1 MNGGMVDYEGFI
13 EQVRVRTGLG
23 SRAMVETAVRAVTE
37 ALGALIDH
45 AHRDEIAAHFPSPI
59 AQMLR
64 GAPSDADAD
73 ASAFLRRVAGV
84 EHLPAGFAV
93 EHATAILETIGGALH
108 PSARRQ
114 LASRL
119 PEEMRDW
126 IEPRRV
132 TPAPPLER
140 SPQPAPSQTLA
151 EGHPGSRHPLSEAA
165 PPGAQSESV
174 ASRVDPHANS
184 RLSSAAGMTQERE
197 HEDLAEGHPGPRRPL
212 SEAGE

>member
-1 MNGGMVDYEGFI
+1 MVDYEGFL

-45 AHRDEIAAHFPSPI
+45 AHRDAIATHFPSPI

-64 GAPSDADAD
+64 GAPSDPDAD

-114 LASRL
+114 LGALL

-126 IEPRRV
+126 IEPRRITSPPHV
-132 TPAPPLER
+132 TREHHRPASE
-140 SPQPAPSQTLA
+140 TLS
-151 EGHPGSRHPLSEAA
+151 EGHPGSHHPLSEAA
-165 PPGAQSESV
+165 PHRAQAESV
-174 ASRVDPHANS
+174 
-184 RLSSAAGMTQERE
+184 
-197 HEDLAEGHPGPRRPL
+197 
-212 SEAGE
+212 

>member
-1 MNGGMVDYEGFI
+1 MVDYEGFI

-45 AHRDEIAAHFPSPI
+45 AHREEIAAHFPAAI

-64 GAPSDADAD
+64 GAPSDPDAD

-108 PSARRQ
+108 PSARRL

-132 TPAPPLER
+132 TAPPHAER
-140 SPQPAPSQTLA
+140 APQPAPSETLA

-165 PPGAQSESV
+165 PHGAQSESV
-174 ASRVDPHANS
+174 ASRADPHADS
-184 RLSSAAGMTQERE
+184 RLSSAHGMTQERE
-197 HEDLAEGHPGPRRPL
+197 HEDLAEGHPGPRRSL
-212 SEAGE
+212 SGAGE

>member
-1 MNGGMVDYEGFI
+1 MVDYEGFI

-45 AHRDEIAAHFPSPI
+45 AHRDEIATHFPSPI

-64 GAPSDADAD
+64 GAPSDPDAD

-114 LASRL
+114 LGSRL

-132 TPAPPLER
+132 TAPHQVER
-140 SPQPAPSQTLA
+140 APQPAPSETLA
-151 EGHPGSRHPLSEAA
+151 EGRPGSQHPLSEAA
-165 PPGAQSESV
+165 PHAAHSESV
-174 ASRVDPHANS
+174 ASRADPHADS
-184 RLSSAAGMTQERE
+184 RISSAHGMTQERE
-197 HEDLAEGHPGPRRPL
+197 HEDLAEGHPGPQRPL
-212 SEAGE
+212 SGAGG